1 MLREHWQLRTR
12 AVSSQ
17 PATLPE
23 AMKPFM
29 PLEMRFSHA
38 AGASSASVLY
48 FANATLNSSIH
59 GEAVENRGGSPRS
72 GDKSIIYSK
81 VLNRF
86 SVNSSYSRNHDRP
99 ERSIS
104 SKSLLYSANSSAF
117 QTLPRHCDLPWIHR
131 YTALHSRIIHGHAPP
146 NDTRYLIMRPHS
158 KAGLGNRMR
167 AILGALSLAV
177 LTDRA
182 LILDFGPRANQTEA
196 QFLEPALIDWRL
208 PVELTNLSDSVG
220 NVAGVNG
227 HERQRKWAH
236 GWSPFISESDLDRL
250 GNRKLRKDGVL
261 TVWHNKD
268 NFFQT
273 AAPKELWPEP
283 KVLVVASQNH
293 DVSKALFSN
302 AQVGYLHARTLSM
315 L

>member
-12 AVSSQ
+12 AVSNL
-17 PATLPE
+17 PASLPE

-29 PLEMRFSHA
+29 PLEMEFSRA
-38 AGASSASVLY
+38 AGASSASILY
-48 FANATLNSSIH
+48 FANTTLKSRIR
-59 GEAVENRGGSPRS
+59 GEAVENRSGSSRS
-72 GDKSIIYSK
+72 EDKSIVYSEM
-81 VLNRF
+81 LNRF
-86 SVNSSYSRNHDRP
+86 PVDSNYSRNHDRP
-99 ERSIS
+99 ERSVS
-104 SKSLLYSANSSAF
+104 AKSLLYSANSSAF
-117 QTLPRHCDLPWIHR
+117 QTLPRHCNLPWIHR

-146 NDTRYLIMRPHS
+146 KDTRYLLMRPHS

-167 AILGALSLAV
+167 AIFGALSLAV

-196 QFLEPALIDWRL
+196 QFFEPALIDWRL
-208 PVELTNLSDSVG
+208 PAELTNLSDSVG

-227 HERQRKWAH
+227 HEHQRKWAH

-268 NFFQT
+268 FFFRT
-273 AAPKELWPEP
+273 AAPKELWPKP

-302 AQVGYLHARTLSM
+302 AQVGYLHVRTLFM